1 MNSFVYR
8 FYMRDEM
15 ILKTVIFAS
24 AFGLV
29 IDSFKTADEQGNSP
43 YRIRFYHGN
52 NIVGYMDCQCDD
64 FSYFNVGKKYPFVL
78 FTPVGN
84 ITGYYSSYSHENSF
98 IYQLDLY
105 HPEEVDIVSGHFH
118 IARKKSLA
126 FFEDEEVN
134 YSIGT
139 YANAFKNGERVV
151 DLSTNYCVSQQA
163 LSIRD
168 YRSFEEIT
176 YGYYGDFYIYH
187 RKIENR
193 EEKILSKIAISNQRY
208 PDCDGSFTFVDTNK
222 GYSIHNMRDKKGN
235 ILFDVIHAEIKKH
248 DPCFFETLNRVR
260 DAVTFP
266 VYGGNISLYDRFI
279 HLSFENNE
287 ELFSIF
293 QDCEVKALKKEN
305 PLVRKYQHRK

>member
-15 ILKTVIFAS
+15 IPKTVIFAS

-29 IDSFKTADEQGNSP
+29 IDSFKTANEQGNFP

-126 FFEDEEVN
+126 FF
-134 YSIGT
+134 
-139 YANAFKNGERVV
+139 
-151 DLSTNYCVSQQA
+151 
-163 LSIRD
+163 
-168 YRSFEEIT
+168 
-176 YGYYGDFYIYH
+176 
-187 RKIENR
+187 
-193 EEKILSKIAISNQRY
+193 
-208 PDCDGSFTFVDTNK
+208 
-222 GYSIHNMRDKKGN
+222 
-235 ILFDVIHAEIKKH
+235 
-248 DPCFFETLNRVR
+248 
-260 DAVTFP
+260 
-266 VYGGNISLYDRFI
+266 
-279 HLSFENNE
+279 
-287 ELFSIF
+287 
-293 QDCEVKALKKEN
+293 
-305 PLVRKYQHRK
+305 